1 MLDSLNPREATNWR
15 AVCGKTACTVRWGVG
30 GLASPPPTQSN
41 KALTEAKSKYREI
54 SKNRAKQLQDFSETS
69 PTIRKIDAELAS
81 QESVVRKALQ
91 LRDQADHQMF
101 IELD

>member
-1 MLDSLNPREATNWR
+1 MEKL
-15 AVCGKTACTVRWGVG
+15 
-30 GLASPPPTQSN
+30 LASSSSANPTDLVKMSEQEILKIESIDTKDWDATN

>member
-1 MLDSLNPREATNWR
+1 MEKL
-15 AVCGKTACTVRWGVG
+15 
-30 GLASPPPTQSN
+30 LASSSSANPTDLVKMSEQEILKIESIDTKDWDATN
-41 KALTEAKSKYREI
+41 KALNEAKLKYREI
-54 SKNRAKQLQDFSETS
+54 SMNRIRQLQDFSETS

>member
-1 MLDSLNPREATNWR
+1 MEKL
-15 AVCGKTACTVRWGVG
+15 
-30 GLASPPPTQSN
+30 LASSSSANPTDLVKMSEQEILKIESIDTRDWDATN

-54 SKNRAKQLQDFSETS
+54 AKNRAMQLQDFSETS

>member
-1 MLDSLNPREATNWR
+1 MSEQEILKIESIDTKDWDAT
-15 AVCGKTACTVRWGVG
+15 
-30 GLASPPPTQSN
+30 N

>member
-1 MLDSLNPREATNWR
+1 MEKL
-15 AVCGKTACTVRWGVG
+15 
-30 GLASPPPTQSN
+30 LASSSSANPTDLVKMSEQEILKIESIDTKDWDATN

-54 SKNRAKQLQDFSETS
+54 AKNRAMQLQDFSETS

>member
-1 MLDSLNPREATNWR
+1 MSEQEILKIESIDTRDWDAT
-15 AVCGKTACTVRWGVG
+15 
-30 GLASPPPTQSN
+30 N